1 MPWLT
6 DLAPIFGG
14 GVTIAGAMY
23 GACAAAEKAA
33 RPEALKDIGHF
44 LKDPSWSWSVRRS
57 AVVEKVFRG
66 TFGERHFSWKC
77 ARRSATATIILLPQ
91 YASRSMW

>member
-1 MPWLT
+1 MSVMISVMEDSDARLT

-44 LKDPSWSWSVRRS
+44 LKDHRGHGPCDHLPLSRRFSGGHLVSGISVGNVHGDLQLQR
-57 AVVEKVFRG
+57 
-66 TFGERHFSWKC
+66 
-77 ARRSATATIILLPQ
+77 
-91 YASRSMW
+91 